1 MRFWDFHFQSK
12 NTEKSRK
19 KKKKRDEFPTVT
31 KSFCSTDLKKV
42 LKNCIEVV
50 RSSVKLNQS
59 FDRSRVGEIPST
71 SDLATVGPRRDGDS
85 YPLGSSPSTATCLHV
100 VPHSTP
106 VDPPD
111 ATQSSS
117 SLNRD
122 NLHNHE
128 NLKRLLFSSDSKQWF
143 RERGASFLAGERQN
157 WKRNDVCAENK
168 AKTGCS

>member
-1 MRFWDFHFQSK
+1 M
-12 NTEKSRK
+12 
-19 KKKKRDEFPTVT
+19 
-31 KSFCSTDLKKV
+31 
-42 LKNCIEVV
+42 

-71 SDLATVGPRRDGDS
+71 SDLATVDPRRDGNS

-122 NLHNHE
+122 
-128 NLKRLLFSSDSKQWF
+128 SAQS
-143 RERGASFLAGERQN
+143 RECE
-157 WKRNDVCAENK
+157 
-168 AKTGCS
+168 KTTLRF